1 LGGGRHGSMTAQSSS
16 VSSGLA
22 MSSSSMTNR
31 NRYRTLFHRL
41 YCHARTRFC

>member
-22 MSSSSMTNR
+22 ISSSSMTNR
-31 NRYRTLFHRL
+31 NRCRTFFHRL
-41 YCHARTRFC
+41 